1 MEQKKPM
8 KRVTVESIK
17 KQKEARQLEE
27 LIDKVHA
34 NVHEEIE
41 KKVLTVL
48 ADLGYDVHDGMT
60 EEELQR
66 LHSELTRD
74 GVSVIIEP
82 ESFLELD
89 GEDFVGKLLFHV
101 RVNYRADNLEVNLK
115 GGE

>member
-17 KQKEARQLEE
+17 KQQEARQLEG
-27 LIDKVHA
+27 LIEEVHA
-34 NVHEEIE
+34 NFHEEIE

-48 ADLGYDVHDGMT
+48 ADLGYDVYDGMT
-60 EEELQR
+60 EEELKR

-74 GVSVIIEP
+74 GISVTIEP
-82 ESFLELD
+82 ESFLERD
-89 GEDFVGKLLFHV
+89 GEHFKGKVIFHV